1 MNHVSFKRD
10 HLDIVSIM
18 EEWARWMH
26 QRNFHG
32 WPARTILGWC
42 LDDMPTTICT
52 TCDGQGRVP
61 GDLVGSAQM
70 FVKCEICKGKGKVP
84 MTASVSKINPALI
97 SGTERFDRIPKV
109 QFNFLAHKVDLVVQN
124 DLTTKQKNVVYMEYQ
139 EPGPKYRKARIL
151 NIASSTYCE
160 LLNRAHHKIE
170 KNLTIRI

>member
-1 MNHVSFKRD
+1 
-10 HLDIVSIM
+10 M

-32 WPARTILGWC
+32 WPARTILGRC
-42 LDDMPTTICT
+42 LDDMPTTTCT
-52 TCDGQGRVP
+52 NCDGQGRVP

-109 QFNFLAHKVDLVVQN
+109 QVNFLAHKVDLVVQN
-124 DLTTKQKNVVYMEYQ
+124 TLTEKQKIVVYTEYGR
-139 EPGPKYRKARIL
+139 PGTQYKKARML
-151 NIASSTYCE
+151 NIAKSTYSE
-160 LLNRAHHKIE
+160 LLSRAHWKIE